1 MLAATPAPLP
11 GTALSP
17 LAHPTSRA
25 APAQPAASHYVHPG
39 RLLTGEASGDFT
51 TVVGSGAVVC
61 VWDPVAGVAGMAHFL
76 LPEKGNA
83 PAAPRFGDVA
93 LAQLLDELE
102 KMGGTRARLRASVF
116 GGSAPPI
123 AAESGHL
130 GERNV
135 QQALGFLAAHAIPI
149 QQRDLGGT
157 GGRKVVFAPAA
168 GTAAVVRLAG

>member
-1 MLAATPAPLP
+1 MSVPRRFFDGIKVIDTDTHLTEPHDLW
-11 GTALSP
+11 TA
-17 LAHPTSRA
+17 R
-25 APAQPAASHYVHPG
+25 APASYRDRVPQVKWVDG
-39 RLLTGEASGDFT
+39 RRQWF
-51 TVVGSGAVVC
+51 
-61 VWDPVAGVAGMAHFL
+61 VA
-76 LPEKGNA
+76 
-83 PAAPRFGDVA
+83 GDVA

-135 QQALGFLAAHAIPI
+135 QQAIGFLAAHAIPI